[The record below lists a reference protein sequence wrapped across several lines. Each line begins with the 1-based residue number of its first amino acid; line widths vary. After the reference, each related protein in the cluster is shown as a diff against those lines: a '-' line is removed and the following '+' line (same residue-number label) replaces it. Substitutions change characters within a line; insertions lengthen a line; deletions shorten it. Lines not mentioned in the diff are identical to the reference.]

1 MSRERILLIDS
12 STSVLKVGLAMAERK
27 ILSAENRDRFRHA
40 EFIISLIDRLLKKN
54 ALSKKELSGLIVST
68 GPGSFTGLRVGLA
81 TAKGLAQ
88 ALKIPVAGV
97 SIFEAVS
104 LRLYRTV
111 GCTAVLIRSRREQYY
126 CGLVDTPQFDNRTI
140 ELIDISEL
148 TTRFQGIP
156 ILPVDMPDFPSMPGL
171 RLIKAEEF
179 SPGLEDFLD
188 SGRERLSATGMENLA
203 TLEPLYI
210 QQFPARRANE

>member
-1 MSRERILLIDS
+1 MSIERILLIDS
-12 STSVLKVGLAMAERK
+12 STSVLRVGLAMAEGK

-40 EFIISLIDRLLKKN
+40 EFIISLIDRLLQEN
-54 ALSKKELSGLIVST
+54 ALSKKELTGLIVST

-104 LRLYRTV
+104 SRLFRTV
-111 GCTAVLIRSRREQYY
+111 GRTAVLIRSRREQYY
-126 CGLVDTPQFDNRTI
+126 CGLVDTPQFDNQTI
-140 ELIDISEL
+140 ELIDMSEI

-156 ILPVDMPDFPSMPGL
+156 ILPVDMPEFPSMPGL

-179 SPGLEDFLD
+179 FLGLEDFLD
-188 SGRERLSATGMENLA
+188 PGRERLNATGMENLA

-210 QQFPARRANE
+210 QQFQAGRASE